1 MMDSDNTSTL
11 ASPNCDTSELL
22 FNLTSALSTKNL
34 DDCTRRVNELVTA
47 DPITVESVIQGI
59 LASAPD
65 NSTAASIV
73 LQALVAAEDSE
84 KEQASAGYHAFLK
97 SIDDNSLER
106 ALWFT
111 RDSYWTSFAVISALA
126 KSSASAFHSQAK
138 ALLPSYLARFSE
150 ERQKLGSA
158 AENTLPFIF
167 DNLSSIG
174 VLPKGHRQLNTASA
188 AHSTM
193 GLSEQIVRAGPR
205 ASINDIV
212 ASYVQQQQK
221 SSGDSSA
228 TPHLAVEDV
237 AKAVASIASQTGQDA
252 SWSAKDF
259 AQAVNHH
266 CSGLSWEDVLYRL
279 PYQNMNVQHESGVSF
294 IVESF
299 LAATNGQNRPF
310 PYSFMYE
317 IWPDA
322 QAQVSFLR
330 CALRATAIAP
340 YLVDKHMPAVVSD
353 PLETLYQAYH
363 PEFTRIVTS
372 PWNSLSLIL
381 VISHLL
387 DSKASEDARA
397 LLDYGI
403 SKEPLLITLALARLK
418 VQHPRLQALLQ
429 HNVARFLKREFSHGG
444 LFFELFRI
452 FEKKIMLALFC
463 NLHRKDPVYARSII
477 GVLVDLG
484 VVNEILLMPKRE
496 DIVML
501 DFIVE
506 LAVFASRRGYIAF
519 ESWFPGLLAELGNEM
534 LHASLEILHAKLQ
547 LEAARQRGEDSGMAV
562 YSSNELTIMFK
573 ALGVMNMSPNNAA
586 NLKALYAQ
594 FFELAP
600 ELERAENE
608 HGADEG
614 RIEKEAET
622 LFLRLYRGEL
632 SVDRMVDLL
641 EDLHDSFRLHM
652 RKTYAHVIQYP
663 LEEFGFFDN
672 YPEKELT
679 ITGQLVGTL
688 IQRHMLVPTREP
700 AILDMIIRA
709 LQSAPTSKSFHF
721 GMTALQACQTRIEQ
735 LPVFC
740 AAIYQITAFRQNTS
754 SPVVQLVQSIIGCAL
769 PQRSGKPGE
778 ADLMGGLSGIGN
790 GSTMDHSRDNSP
802 GVISAGLVFHSIR
815 PSPLPVIDEPFS
827 EPSEDA
833 KDRIQFAVNN
843 LASNNLEDKT
853 SEVDALLLPR
863 HFVWFSQDI
872 IVKRASQEPN
882 YHSLY
887 LQFVEALDRPLLL
900 KCILRETLVSISRL
914 LNAEST
920 ISSSS
925 DRGYLKNLG
934 AWLGGITLARD
945 QPILRENV
953 SFKDLLC
960 EGFAANR
967 LLVAIPFVCKVVEQA
982 ARSSVFHPPNPW
994 LMSIMRV
1001 LSELYATAN
1010 LKLNLTFEIEVL
1022 CKALNLDVKEITPSS
1037 VLGTSSA
1044 AAVAAQRGSVDMLS
1058 AELAQS
1064 SIGGRSSA
1072 NPGNAMGRGGDNGG
1086 VGSGSSAIAMPV
1098 LSGADISVDILTV
1111 LTQHASFQAAESL
1124 FAQQPTIKKMFYMLT
1139 ERMIRE
1145 IIPIH
1150 VARSIFVAV
1159 SCTRD
1164 TIQKDFCGEPNE
1176 ENVHRAAQVMARGL
1190 AGALAVSLCR
1200 EQLKSKLYLTMREFL
1215 IGHQVPEQSA
1225 NSIAVGLVA
1234 DNLDLAC
1241 AIAEKE
1247 SIERASVQIDVVLS
1261 DTYIARKRTRER
1273 TGQPFYDMARF
1284 SRLAYPQDFPEVL
1297 KVRLNGLQPGHL
1309 RIYEDFT
1316 QIPHFFSQIGGT
1328 GVQGAHGSSM
1338 APGMASA
1345 GSNNDASLAQ
1355 GGEFG
1360 GASVTVDG
1368 APKFSTAQCFE
1379 RFATIISD
1387 LDKVISAAGPNVLL
1401 SQLPSQHEAC
1411 LYARDIIVLVVRSTN
1426 PDETAMDF
1434 AQALVNYLYRAET
1447 SLGIDLYVLLLA
1459 RMCELSSRVGKEVTA
1474 WLAFADDER
1483 KYNVP
1488 VTVALINEGLVSIDD
1503 QDEQL
1508 SRLVEANRPNAIEFA
1523 ARFVRKAVLERT
1535 VQMAPRSLD
1544 RTLQSF
1550 VKLAQGGRAPPAVV
1564 QLLEDTQASQQQSRA
1579 GSKTPAATKTPAP
1592 SMDATTP
1599 TVPPVSN
1606 SAAEGIVGTQATPT
1620 ATSPRLQE
1628 TASYQ
1633 NILFNWTRV
1642 YDHPAA
1648 GEVEL
1653 TTLVRQL
1660 RQQVPLQETNV
1671 AAAFFRACVEAAVAF
1686 YNQAASSLSV
1696 QAALR
1701 SGAAVPSSAGYQVA
1715 DALVRLVVYLI
1726 KLGPVEGQNDA
1737 LQPLRM
1743 FLSSV
1748 TLTVAQVHATN
1759 PEAFSMHQKPFFRLL
1774 CNVLYEINAAAHAKE
1789 AWCTPE
1795 LLDEVLSLFGDT
1807 LMLLSPAMLP
1817 GFSFVW
1823 MMLVSHR
1830 YFFPR
1835 LMASKDH
1842 WSLAA
1847 SLLECQLRFLEP
1859 FISSGQVSESLK
1871 LLYRGMVC
1879 VILVVLHDFPEFLA
1893 DYALYLCNA
1902 IPVSCVQLRNLLLSA
1917 YPRDMRLPEPLTPN
1931 LKIDLLPDVAR
1942 SPEIPFNY
1950 ADVLKESG
1958 IDADLE
1964 QYLLSQKPADFAKHA
1979 SSMVLVRSDDDVE
1992 AGVGKR
1998 YNIAQ
2003 INAFVLHAVV
2013 TITKISDNAAC
2024 DSAQR
2029 VALELFRAMLASS
2042 DAEGSYL
2049 FVGAIANQ
2057 LRFPS
2062 AHTCLCSRMVLA
2074 LFSKSD
2080 ERVRECIARVLIE
2093 RILVNRPF
2101 PWGLLVT
2108 LIELL
2113 RNPFY
2118 SFWSHE
2124 FTRRSPQIVEI
2135 LSAVAKSIHPAEA
2148 RSTPQ
2153 TSQPLA

>member
-1 MMDSDNTSTL
+1 
-11 ASPNCDTSELL
+11 
-22 FNLTSALSTKNL
+22 
-34 DDCTRRVNELVTA
+34 
-47 DPITVESVIQGI
+47 
-59 LASAPD
+59 
-65 NSTAASIV
+65 SII
-73 LQALVAAEDSE
+73 LQALVAADDCE
-84 KEQASAGYHAFLK
+84 KEEHSAGYRAFLK

-106 ALWFT
+106 TLWFT
-111 RDSYWTSFAVISALA
+111 RDKYWTSFAVISAIA
-126 KSSASAFHSQAK
+126 KSPVSAFHTQAK

-150 ERQKLGSA
+150 ERQKLGST
-158 AENTLPFIF
+158 AEDTLPFIF

-174 VLPKGHRQLNTASA
+174 VQPKGHRISNTSA
-188 AHSTM
+188 AAVLSTM
-193 GLSEQIVRAGPR
+193 GLTEQIIRAGPR
-205 ASINDIV
+205 ASIAEAV
-212 ASYVQQQQK
+212 ASYIQQQK
-221 SSGDSSA
+221 NSDHRQENSGDNSISQL
-228 TPHLAVEDV
+228 TVEGV
-237 AKAVASIASQTGQDA
+237 AKAVASIASQAGQEA
-252 SWSAKDF
+252 GWNAKDF
-259 AQAVNHH
+259 AQAINSH
-266 CSGLSWEDVLYRL
+266 CSGLSWEDVIYRL
-279 PYQNMNVQHESGVSF
+279 PYQSLNVQHESGVSF
-294 IVESF
+294 IVEVF
-299 LAATNGQNRPF
+299 LAATSGQNRPF

-317 IWPDA
+317 IWPDP
-322 QAQVSFLR
+322 QAQISFLR
-330 CALRATAIAP
+330 CALGATAIAP
-340 YLVDKHMPAVVSD
+340 YLLDKHMPAVVSD
-353 PLETLYQAYH
+353 PLETLYQVYH

-387 DSKASEDARA
+387 DSKVSDDARA
-397 LLDYGI
+397 LLDQGI

-429 HNVARFLKREFSHGG
+429 HNVARFLKREFGHSG
-444 LFFELFRI
+444 LFFELLRI

-463 NLHRKDPVYARSII
+463 NLHRKDPAYARGIL

-484 VVNEILLMPKRE
+484 VINEVLLMPKRE
-496 DIVML
+496 DIVIL
-501 DFIVE
+501 DFVVE

-547 LEAARQRGEDSGMAV
+547 LEAARQRGEDSGLAA
-562 YSSNELTIMFK
+562 YSSSELTIMFK

-608 HGADEG
+608 HSDDEG
-614 RIEKEAET
+614 RIEKEAES

-632 SVDRMVDLL
+632 SVDRMVDVL
-641 EDLHDSFRLHM
+641 EGLHDSFRLHM

-679 ITGQLVGTL
+679 ITGQLVGAL

-721 GMTALQACQTRIEQ
+721 GMTALHACQIRIEQ

-740 AAIYQITAFRQNTS
+740 AAIYQIAAFRQNTS
-754 SPVVQLVQSIIGCAL
+754 SPVVQLVQSIISSAL
-769 PQRSGKPGE
+769 PQQSSKSGGTGQI
-778 ADLMGGLSGIGN
+778 AGLSGIGGN
-790 GSTMDHSRDNSP
+790 SLTMDHSRDNSP
-802 GVISAGLVFHSIR
+802 GVASAGLVFHSIR
-815 PSPLPVIDEPFS
+815 PSPLPVIDEPFVD
-827 EPSEDA
+827 PPEDA
-833 KDRIQFAVNN
+833 KDKIQFAVNN
-843 LASNNLEDKT
+843 LALNNLDEKT
-853 SEVDALLLPR
+853 KEVDKLLLPR

-887 LQFVEALDRPLLL
+887 LQFIDALDRPLLI

-953 SFKDLLC
+953 SLKDLLR

-967 LLVAIPFVCKVVEQA
+967 LLVAIPFVCKVLEQA
-982 ARSSVFHPPNPW
+982 ARSLVFHPPNPW

-1001 LSELYATAN
+1001 LSELYATAS

-1022 CKALNLDVKEITPSS
+1022 CKALNLDVKEIKPSS
-1037 VLGTSSA
+1037 ILGTSPG
-1044 AAVAAQRGSVDMLS
+1044 AQRGSVDVLS
-1058 AELAQS
+1058 TELAQA
-1064 SIGGRSSA
+1064 SIGGRSSV
-1072 NPGNAMGRGGDNGG
+1072 NPTNAMGGGIRD
-1086 VGSGSSAIAMPV
+1086 GSGGASSAASVVTMPV
-1098 LSGADISVDILTV
+1098 LNGADISVDILTV
-1111 LTQHASFQAAESL
+1111 LTQHASFHAAESL

-1215 IGHQVPEQSA
+1215 IGHQIPEQSA

-1247 SIERASVQIDVVLS
+1247 SIERASVQIDAVLGE
-1261 DTYIARKRTRER
+1261 TYIARKRTRER

-1284 SRLAYPQDFPEVL
+1284 SRLVYPPDFPELL

-1316 QIPHFFSQIGGT
+1316 QIPHFFSQIGGA
-1328 GVQGAHGSSM
+1328 GAQGAHGAAM
-1338 APGMASA
+1338 TPGMASS
-1345 GSNNDASLAQ
+1345 GSNNDAPLAQ
-1355 GGEFG
+1355 GSEFG
-1360 GASVTVDG
+1360 GSGAAADG
-1368 APKFSTAQCFE
+1368 ASKFSTTQCFE

-1459 RMCELSSRVGKEVTA
+1459 RMCEMSSRVGKEVTT

-1508 SRLVEANRPNAIEFA
+1508 SRLIEANRPNAIEFA
-1523 ARFVRKAVLERT
+1523 ARFLRKALLERT
-1535 VQMAPRSLD
+1535 VQAAPQSFE
-1544 RTLQSF
+1544 RTIQGF
-1550 VKLAQGGRAPPAVV
+1550 VKLAQGGRAPPVVV
-1564 QLLEDTQASQQQSRA
+1564 QLLEDAQAFTQQQSRA
-1579 GSKTPAATKTPAP
+1579 AGSRTPA
-1592 SMDATTP
+1592 
-1599 TVPPVSN
+1599 
-1606 SAAEGIVGTQATPT
+1606 SAKTPT
-1620 ATSPRLQE
+1620 ASSSGDTVAVPSVLPVSDSAATGSITTDTQPTPTPTPTPAEAEAEAETEATETETAAVAASPRLQE

-1633 NILFNWTRV
+1633 NILLNWTRV

-1660 RQQVPLQETNV
+1660 RQQVPLQETSV

-1686 YNQAASSLSV
+1686 YNQSASSLSV

-1701 SGAAVPSSAGYQVA
+1701 SGAAVPSSTGYQLA

-1726 KLGPVEGQNDA
+1726 KLGPVEGQSDA

-1748 TLTVAQVHATN
+1748 TLTVVKVHVSN
-1759 PEAFSMHQKPFFRLL
+1759 PELFSVHQKPFFRLL
-1774 CNVLYEINAAAHAKE
+1774 CNVLHEINAAAHAKE

-1795 LLDEVLSLFGDT
+1795 MLNEMLSLFGDA
-1807 LMLLSPAMLP
+1807 LKLLAPATLP

-1830 YFFPR
+1830 YYFPR
-1835 LMASKDH
+1835 LMANRDH

-1859 FISSGQVSESLK
+1859 FISGGQVSESLK

-1902 IPVSCVQLRNLLLSA
+1902 IPVGCVQLRNLLLSA

-1942 SPEIPFNY
+1942 SPEIPFDY
-1950 ADVLKESG
+1950 AEVLRQSA

-1964 QYLLSQKPADFAKHA
+1964 KYLHSQKPADFAKRA
-1979 SSMVLVRSDDDVE
+1979 SSKVLFRSEEDAAASAIDLS
-1992 AGVGKR
+1992 VGKC
-1998 YNIAQ
+1998 YNVAL

-2013 TITKISDNAAC
+2013 TITKISDSAAC

-2029 VALELFRAMLASS
+2029 VALELFRTMLASS

-2062 AHTCLCSRMVLA
+2062 AHTCLCSRMILA

-2080 ERVRECIARVLIE
+2080 EHVRECIARVLIE

-2135 LSAVAKSIHPAEA
+2135 LSAVAKSIHPVEA
-2148 RSTPQ
+2148 RSAPQ
-2153 TSQPLA
+2153 TSQSLAQ

>member
-1 MMDSDNTSTL
+1 Q
-11 ASPNCDTSELL
+11 
-22 FNLTSALSTKNL
+22 
-34 DDCTRRVNELVTA
+34 LVTA

-65 NSTAASIV
+65 NSTAASIII
-73 LQALVAAEDSE
+73 QALAATDDGD
-84 KEQASAGYHAFLK
+84 KEEASASYRAFLK

-106 ALWFT
+106 TLWFT
-111 RDSYWTSFAVISALA
+111 RDSYWTSLAVISALA
-126 KSSASAFHSQAK
+126 KSPVSAFHTQAK
-138 ALLPSYLARFSE
+138 SLLPSYLARFSE

-158 AENTLPFIF
+158 AEDTLPFIF

-174 VLPKGHRQLNTASA
+174 VLPKGHRPSNTA

-193 GLSEQIVRAGPR
+193 GLAEHIIRAGPR
-205 ASINDIV
+205 ASMADIV
-212 ASYVQQQQK
+212 ASYAQQQQK
-221 SSGDSSA
+221 SDGRQAAGGEASV
-228 TPHLAVEDV
+228 TQLTVEDV
-237 AKAVASIASQTGQDA
+237 AKAVASIASQAGQEA
-252 SWSAKDF
+252 TWNAKDF
-259 AQAVNHH
+259 AHAVNAH

-279 PYQNMNVQHESGVSF
+279 PYQNLNVQHESGVSF

-299 LAATNGQNRPF
+299 LAATSGHNRPF

-317 IWPDA
+317 IWPDP

-330 CALRATAIAP
+330 FALRASAIAP

-353 PLETLYQAYH
+353 PLETLYQVYH
-363 PEFTRIVTS
+363 PEFARIVTS

-429 HNVARFLKREFSHGG
+429 HNVARFLKREFGHSG

-463 NLHRKDPVYARSII
+463 NLHRKDPVYARSIL

-484 VVNEILLMPKRE
+484 VINEVLLMPKRE

-547 LEAARQRGEDSGMAV
+547 LEAARQRGEDSGMAA
-562 YSSNELTIMFK
+562 YSSSELTIMFK

-608 HGADEG
+608 HSADEG
-614 RIEKEAET
+614 RIEKEAES

-632 SVDRMVDLL
+632 SVDRMVDVL

-672 YPEKELT
+672 YPEKELA
-679 ITGQLVGTL
+679 ITGQLVGAL

-740 AAIYQITAFRQNTS
+740 AAIYQIAAFRQNTS
-754 SPVVQLVQSIIGCAL
+754 SPVVQLVQSIIGSAL
-769 PQRSGKPGE
+769 PQPNGKAGGVGHM
-778 ADLMGGLSGIGN
+778 AGLSGVGN
-790 GSTMDHSRDNSP
+790 NSSAMAHSRDNSH
-802 GVISAGLVFHSIR
+802 GVLSAGLVFHSIR
-815 PSPLPVIDEPFS
+815 PSPLPVIDEPFA
-827 EPSEDA
+827 EPPEDA
-833 KDRIQFAVNN
+833 KDKIQFAVNN
-843 LASNNLEDKT
+843 LAPNNLEEKT
-853 SEVDALLLPR
+853 REVDKLLLPR

-872 IVKRASQEPN
+872 VVKRASQEPN

-900 KCILRETLVSISRL
+900 KFILRETLVSISRL

-1022 CKALNLDVKEITPSS
+1022 CKALDLDVKEITPSS
-1037 VLGTSSA
+1037 ILGTPA
-1044 AAVAAQRGSVDMLS
+1044 GAQRGSVDMLAS
-1058 AELAQS
+1058 ELAQA
-1064 SIGGRSSA
+1064 SIGGRSSV
-1072 NPGNAMGRGGDNGG
+1072 NPASALGKVGDGNGG
-1086 VGSGSSAIAMPV
+1086 AGPAAGAVTMPV

-1111 LTQHASFQAAESL
+1111 LTQHASFHAAESL

-1190 AGALAVSLCR
+1190 AGALVVSLCR

-1247 SIERASVQIDVVLS
+1247 SIERASVQIDAVLS
-1261 DTYIARKRTRER
+1261 EAYIARKRTRER

-1284 SRLAYPQDFPEVL
+1284 SRLVYPPDFSDLL
-1297 KVRLNGLQPGHL
+1297 KVRLNGLQAGHL

-1316 QIPHFFSQIGGT
+1316 QIPHFFSQIGGA
-1328 GVQGAHGSSM
+1328 GVQGMQGSSM
-1338 APGMASA
+1338 TPGMASA
-1345 GSNNDASLAQ
+1345 GSNNEASLAQ

-1360 GASVTVDG
+1360 GSGVSVDG

-1379 RFATIISD
+1379 RFATIIND

-1411 LYARDIIVLVVRSTN
+1411 LYARDIIVLVVRSTS

-1459 RMCELSSRVGKEVTA
+1459 RMCEMSSRVGKEVTT

-1508 SRLVEANRPNAIEFA
+1508 SRLIEAGRSNAIDFA
-1523 ARFVRKAVLERT
+1523 VRFVRKAVLERS
-1535 VQMAPRSLD
+1535 VQAVPRSFEG
-1544 RTLQSF
+1544 TLQGF
-1550 VKLAQGGRAPPAVV
+1550 VKLAQSGRAPPAVV
-1564 QLLEDTQASQQQSRA
+1564 QLLEDLQASSQQQQQQQSRA
-1579 GSKTPAATKTPAP
+1579 GSKTPAAAK
-1592 SMDATTP
+1592 
-1599 TVPPVSN
+1599 
-1606 SAAEGIVGTQATPT
+1606 TPT
-1620 ATSPRLQE
+1620 ASSDTAAASSVPPAGNTNVAAGATAGTQPTPVAVSPRLQE

-1633 NILFNWTRV
+1633 NILLNWTRV

-1648 GEVEL
+1648 GEPEL

-1686 YNQAASSLSV
+1686 YNQTASSLSA

-1701 SGAAVPSSAGYQVA
+1701 NGAAAPSSAGYQVA

-1726 KLGPVEGQNDA
+1726 KLGPVDGQSDA

-1748 TLTVAQVHATN
+1748 TLTVVQVHATN
-1759 PEAFSMHQKPFFRLL
+1759 PEVFSMHQKPFFRLL
-1774 CNVLYEINAAAHAKE
+1774 CNVLYEINTAAHAKE
-1789 AWCTPE
+1789 TWCTPE
-1795 LLDEVLSLFGDT
+1795 MTDEVLSLFGDT
-1807 LMLLSPAMLP
+1807 MVLLAPSTLP

-1835 LMASKDH
+1835 LMANKDR

-1859 FISSGQVSESLK
+1859 FISGSQVSESLK

-1893 DYALYLCNA
+1893 DYALYLCDA
-1902 IPVSCVQLRNLLLSA
+1902 IPVGCVQLRNLLLSA

-1942 SPEIPFNY
+1942 SPEIPFDY
-1950 ADVLKESG
+1950 ASALRLSG

-1964 QYLLSQKPADFAKHA
+1964 KYLLSQKPVDFAKRA
-1979 SSMVLVRSDDDVE
+1979 SSAVLVRSDQGAA
-1992 AGVGKR
+1992 AGAGAGAGKR
-1998 YNIAQ
+1998 YDVAR

-2029 VALELFRAMLASS
+2029 VALELFRAMLTSS

-2062 AHTCLCSRMVLA
+2062 AHTCLCSRMILA

-2118 SFWSHE
+2118 SFWNHE

-2135 LSAVAKSIHPAEA
+2135 LSAVAKSIHPVEA
-2148 RSTPQ
+2148 RTTPQ
-2153 TSQPLA
+2153 TSQPLAQ